1 MLLGRLDS
9 IGEVYQRSRRTSMIQ
24 VQRHRGISA
33 RTLSTRDHRKNSSN
47 NLQMQPK
54 LLISWQTPIIYS
66 AAVNR
71 VTKRSRVTSITITL
85 LQVSSAEASPLSKAG
100 SPIGVNALVR
110 ATIIMRRQGH
120 IGNEMNLTRI
130 LNCAKTSDTTH
141 NTSAAHPTK
150 T

>member
-71 VTKRSRVTSITITL
+71 VTKRSRVTTITL
-85 LQVSSAEASPLSKAG
+85 LQVSSAEASPLSKVG

-120 IGNEMNLTRI
+120 IGSEMNLTRI
-130 LNCAKTSDTTH
+130 LNCAKTSDTTRI
-141 NTSAAHPTK
+141 TSAAHPTK